1 MGRRASRSLATTVC
15 LAVGLVGACGGA
27 PVRTEATGA
36 EPTTSPSLALP
47 EGPNPDSTILEL
59 RAFAARYPGTVHA
72 AEALARI
79 GDLETERGRVEH
91 AIDAYLRVVCP
102 PEDAGADGLVVLDP
116 SEPARCAPLISQPIP
131 NATIWARIG
140 HAYFGE
146 NDHARALVSF
156 EAALALLPPEHALV
170 PRVTYLRAWTLYR
183 DSRYA
188 EALEAFGRVVALPD
202 EQLSDEALEY
212 VALLV
217 AEPDWDDDGSPD
229 AERGLARPA
238 VRTWLAAHPELEARA
253 LDGAASALLDLAE
266 LRDAIAMDDEIER
279 RFPASPEAARA
290 LARTAEARR
299 RLGP

>member
-1 MGRRASRSLATTVC
+1 MRSRVATTVC
-15 LAVGLVGACGGA
+15 VALVSACGGPSSSTEPA
-27 PVRTEATGA
+27 HSTRAVRDVSARHVE
-36 EPTTSPSLALP
+36 LP
-47 EGPNPDSTILEL
+47 EGGNPDSTIVEL
-59 RAFAARYPGTVHA
+59 RAFAARYPATPYA

-102 PEDAGADGLVVLDP
+102 PEDAVADGLVVLDP
-116 SEPARCAPLISQPIP
+116 SELSRCASLIAQPIP
-131 NATIWARIG
+131 NAGIWARIG
-140 HAYFGE
+140 HAYFE
-146 NDHARALVSF
+146 DNDHARALVSF

-183 DSRYA
+183 DGRYA

-202 EQLSDEALEY
+202 EQLAGEALEY
-212 VALLV
+212 LAVIV
-217 AEPDWDDDGSPD
+217 AEPDWDDDGAPD
-229 AERGLARPA
+229 TERGLARPA

-253 LDGAASALLDLAE
+253 LDGAASVLLDLAE

-279 RFPASPEAARA
+279 RSPGSPEAARA
-290 LARTAEARR
+290 RARTAEAHR